1 MLKLPDYFAASGQFY
16 FIMIDPEGYLAT
28 ANPLFTRHFMA
39 SEELTGRTHISSLLI
54 PSDTVQ
60 FLSRLKSC
68 LEQPQQLYTIQ
79 LILRRV
85 DGKPVSLNWECS
97 AYSNEK
103 RLPVFMQAIS
113 TVSLAPGLSMASSAI
128 KTGSEERYIAFEH
141 SAEGLWM
148 FEAASPISIHT
159 PADQIMEYWSNH
171 AVLVDCNENI
181 ARMYGF
187 EKADDIKGIRLGE
200 YLDFSDPDQAAGLRT
215 FIQNGFATTTVETRE
230 QDKEGNVK
238 YFLNR
243 MTGVVEDEKLLR
255 IWGTQQDITAQRMA
269 EEKLRESEYFF
280 RNLFVNSLD
289 GIFITDEKGIIKF
302 VSPSVTPILGYEDD
316 EALGHNCFDYVHP
329 EDIELAWRSFETER
343 MEETKVEFI
352 SIRVR
357 KKNGDWLWCI
367 VRGHNLL
374 DNPYVKGMVINFY
387 NDTFRKKTEKALRES
402 EARFRYQATILNNVT
417 DVIVTTDKARVVT
430 SWNHVI
436 EKLTGITADE
446 AIGRPY
452 RIVVKTDYSPFTSE
466 QVLEIVEKE
475 GIWRGEASFIGVDGE
490 RKILLHT
497 ISMLYDEEGNKIGLL
512 GVGKEITERKNAQA
526 RLQASELFYRNM
538 ITYSLDG
545 IVLTDQSGSIRYC
558 SPSITK
564 ISGYE
569 TAQLLGRK
577 IFEFVHPADIQQA
590 LGAFDKEMRKESQV
604 SYMSLRLLHA
614 SGEWVWCTVRG
625 HNLMDNPVF
634 NAMVIYFTNDS
645 KRKAIEDKLRESEQ
659 RFRSLVQ
666 NVQMGVTMR
675 DTSGKLIMANRA
687 AEEMLGVG
695 TDELSCSLEYTA
707 TWDTIQEDGT
717 PLMVDE
723 HPVPVSIRTGLPVRG
738 VVMGVFRKKF
748 NNRVWI
754 LVNTE
759 PILNEEGK
767 VIYVICSFMDITEQK
782 QMAQLLIDQEI
793 QKQKQITQA
802 TIDAQEKERTEI
814 GKELHDNI
822 NQHLNTTRLYLE
834 VAREKASGEVLK
846 MINLA
851 HKNMAGIINEIRQ
864 LSQSLV
870 PPTLGDLGLA
880 ESIQDLCDGLRRS
893 HKYKITF
900 SRSHFDEES
909 IPENLKLSLFR
920 ILQEKISNIIRHSGA
935 SQISIKLQT
944 DAESIFLTIVDNG
957 KGFDTQTVRE
967 GLGLNN
973 IRTRVALFNG
983 KMEIK
988 TAPGEGF
995 TLNVTIPYNREPEA
1009 G

>member
-16 FIMIDPEGYLAT
+16 FLMIDPEGYLAR
-28 ANPLFTRHFMA
+28 ANPLFTRHFMGQ
-39 SEELTGRTHISSLLI
+39 EELNSRPHISSLLI

-60 FLSRLKSC
+60 FLTLLKNC
-68 LEQPQQLYTIQ
+68 LDNPQQLYPIQ
-79 LILRRV
+79 LILRRT
-85 DGKPVSLNWECS
+85 DGVPVSLNWECS
-97 AYSNEK
+97 AYTNDQG
-103 RLPVFMQAIS
+103 LPLFMQAIS
-113 TVSLAPGLSMASSAI
+113 TVSPAPGYTARSTELG
-128 KTGSEERYIAFEH
+128 KGTDERYMALEH

-148 FEAASPISIHT
+148 FEGKAPVSIHASP
-159 PADQIMEYWSNH
+159 DQILAYWRDQT
-171 AVLVDCNENI
+171 VLVECNDNM

-187 EKADDIKGIRLGE
+187 ETAGEMKGTRLDKL
-200 YLDFSDPDQAAGLRT
+200 LDFSEPDRVASLRA

-230 QDKEGNVK
+230 QDKFGNVK

-243 MTGVVEDEKLLR
+243 MTGVVEQDQLLR
-255 IWGTQQDITAQRMA
+255 VWGTQQDITAQRLA

-289 GIFITDEKGIIKF
+289 GIFITDERGIIKF

-329 EDIELAWRSFETER
+329 EDKEQAMRAFETER
-343 MEETKVEFI
+343 NEATKVEFI

-357 KKNGDWLWCI
+357 KKSGDWLWCI

-374 DNPYVKGMVINFY
+374 DNTYVKGIVISFY
-387 NDTFRKKTEKALRES
+387 NDTFRKKTENALKES

-417 DVIVTTDKARVVT
+417 DVIVTTDTARVVT

-436 EKLTGITADE
+436 EKLTGITAEE
-446 AIGRPY
+446 AVGKAY
-452 RIVVKTDYSPFTSE
+452 RIVVKTDYAPYTSE
-466 QVLEIVEKE
+466 QVLEIVERE
-475 GIWRGEASFIGVDGE
+475 GIWRGEASFMGMDGE

-497 ISMLYDEEGNKIGLL
+497 ISMLYDEKGNKIGLL
-512 GVGKEITERKNAQA
+512 GVGKDITDRKKAQA
-526 RLQASELFYRNM
+526 RLQESELFYRNL
-538 ITYSLDG
+538 IAQSLDG
-545 IVLTDQSGSIRYC
+545 IVLTDDSGTIRYC
-558 SPSITK
+558 SPSIHK
-564 ISGYE
+564 ISGYD
-569 TAQLLGRK
+569 TAYLLGRK
-577 IFEFVHPADIQQA
+577 IFEFVHPADIQSA
-590 LGAFDKEMRKESQV
+590 YDAFAIEMRSASQIN
-604 SYMSLRLLHA
+604 YLSLRLRHA
-614 SGEWVWCTVRG
+614 NEDWVWCTVRG

-675 DTSGKLIMANRA
+675 EPSGKLIMANRA
-687 AEEMLGVG
+687 AEEMLGLD
-695 TDELSCSLEYTA
+695 TNELSCSFAHTEE
-707 TWDTIQEDGT
+707 WDTLQEDGT
-717 PLMVDE
+717 PINPEE
-723 HPVPVSIRTGLPVRG
+723 HPVPVSVKTGLPVRG
-738 VVMGVFRKKF
+738 VVMRVYRKKF
-748 NNRVWI
+748 NDRVWI

-759 PILNEEGK
+759 PILDADGK
-767 VIYVICSFMDITEQK
+767 VRYVICSFMDITEQK
-782 QMAQLLIDQEI
+782 RMAQLLIDQEI
-793 QKQKQITQA
+793 QKQKQVTQA

-834 VAREKASGEVLK
+834 VAKEKASGEVLQ

-880 ESIQDLCDGLRRS
+880 ESIQDLCDGLRRA
-893 HKYKITF
+893 HKYKIKFT
-900 SRSHFDEES
+900 RAHFDEEA
-909 IPENLKLSLFR
+909 IPDNLKLSLFR
-920 ILQEKISNIIRHSGA
+920 IIQEKVSNIIRHSGA
-935 SQISIKLQT
+935 TQISIKLQT
-944 DAESIFLTIVDNG
+944 DAEFLFLTIMDNG
-957 KGFDTQTVRE
+957 KGFDAQTARE
-967 GLGLNN
+967 GLGLSN

-983 KMEIK
+983 KMELK
-988 TAPGEGF
+988 TAPGEGC